1 VLLNEDGEFVKGSET
16 KSLVNELQ
24 VECEKSTSILPT
36 ASLLSKSD
44 SITHFTAQ
52 EVAAMLR
59 EKLVTASGDLVVAK
73 SRVRELE
80 MDLLEDKMSLK
91 RSAETLLAS
100 SSFSFVLP
108 PFFKA
113 FWRHYFFR
121 GFVCSIRI
129 LCYELRSCADAGLS
143 IQVSKCL
150 RWLLS

>member
-24 VECEKSTSILPT
+24 VECEKSTSILPP

-100 SSFSFVLP
+100 STF
-108 PFFKA
+108 
-113 FWRHYFFR
+113 FFR
-121 GFVCSIRI
+121 FTP
-129 LCYELRSCADAGLS
+129 LF
-143 IQVSKCL
+143 
-150 RWLLS
+150 